1 MNVYEELFCLLC
13 AFIVSSVYIYTF
25 PSKIETGVIK
35 DTNVIDP
42 QDSSYKSYKNV
53 YDTDMN

>member
-1 MNVYEELFCLLC
+1 MNVCEELFCLLF
-13 AFIVSSVYIYTF
+13 AFIISSVYIYSF
-25 PSKIETGVIK
+25 PSRIETGVIK

-42 QDSSYKSYKNV
+42 HDSSYKSYKNV